1 MTLPPEEENED
12 AFGEETAAPLLEHLL
27 ELRTR
32 LIWSAVIVLITF
44 CVCLFFA
51 DSIYNFLAQPFVDVS
66 AKHGKPATMIFIG
79 LQDKFFVNVKLSFYM
94 ALCVSFPL
102 VANQIW
108 KFVAPGLYRN
118 ERRAFLPF
126 LMATPVLFMM
136 GAAVAYY
143 FIIPNAWEFFMSY
156 EVGTGTQVADA
167 LKDETSLR
175 IQSLPA
181 VREYLSLTILLIFAF
196 AVSFQLPV
204 LLLLLA
210 KAGIVTAD
218 GLASKRKFMVI
229 GALIFAAFMTP
240 PDLISQIGLGICLL
254 LLYELS
260 IIAIRLTNRNVED
273 V

>member
-1 MTLPPEEENED
+1 MTSPEDEIIQD
-12 AFGEETAAPLLEHLL
+12 ETAAPLLEHLV

-32 LIWSAVIVLITF
+32 LIWSVVMILITF
-44 CVCLFFA
+44 CFCLFFA
-51 DSIYNFLAQPFVDVS
+51 DSIYNFLAQPFVDVA
-66 AKHGKPATMIFIG
+66 AKHGKEAKMVFIG
-79 LQDKFFVNVKLSFYM
+79 LQDKFFVNIKLSFYV

-102 VANQIW
+102 VAIQIW
-108 KFVAPGLYRN
+108 KFVAPGLYSN

-126 LMATPVLFMM
+126 LMATPVLFTM
-136 GAAVAYY
+136 GAAMAYY

-156 EVGTGTQVADA
+156 EVGTGQQVAEA
-167 LKDETSLR
+167 LKDETTLT
-175 IQSLPA
+175 IESLPA
-181 VREYLSLTILLIFAF
+181 VREYLSLTLLLIFAF

-210 KAGIVTAD
+210 KVGIVTAD
-218 GLASKRKFMVI
+218 GLAAKRKFMVV

-240 PDLISQIGLGICLL
+240 PDLISQIGLGTCLL

-260 IIAIRLTNRNVED
+260 IIAIRIINRNAED